1 MAVIVLLILPVA
13 YVGSYFAIVVPG
25 ALIAQPTRYTPYVH
39 PTNYRVGDE
48 WSRAIFWPLEQLD
61 RKLRPQAWNRF

>member
-1 MAVIVLLILPVA
+1 LVSLIRLRDRPLQLRDQSGIIRMRPAV
-13 YVGSYFAIVVPG
+13 AI
-25 ALIAQPTRYTPYVH
+25 AIRNH

-61 RKLRPQAWNRF
+61 RKWRADAWNRF